1 MHIASIRGN
10 NKDGIMK
17 GKKVLAIQDIS
28 CVGQCSITAVLPVMS
43 HFGMETAILP
53 TAILSN
59 HTMYKTWSYFDFAP
73 QFESVF
79 DAWKQ
84 NGIKF
89 DGYVLGY
96 LGSKKYM
103 ELSEKIFSEFS
114 NEGAKVIID
123 PVFGDNGKLY
133 PGFDENYVSAVRQFI
148 SLADVIVPN
157 ITEACYLADLPVPS
171 VCDEEYVQKLVG
183 RLSGLTRGTIIITGV
198 EKDNCIGEAIFSEG
212 RIQYVFDEKLPRF
225 FHGTGDIFTAAYAA
239 HKLNGMSDEQCCRI
253 AGRFVADCIRA
264 TGDNHPYG
272 VQFEDVMKD
281 SLK

>member
-1 MHIASIRGN
+1 MN
-10 NKDGIMK
+10 

-59 HTMYKTWSYFDFAP
+59 HTMYKKWSYFDFAP
-73 QFESVF
+73 EFESVF
-79 DAWKQ
+79 DAWRV
-84 NGIKF
+84 NDIKF

-103 ELSEKIFSEFS
+103 ELSEKIFKEFS
-114 NEGAKVIID
+114 NDGAKIIID

-133 PGFDENYVSAVRQFI
+133 PGFDEKYVQAVREFI
-148 SLADVIVPN
+148 SNADVIVPN
-157 ITEACYLADLPVPS
+157 ITEACYLADMPVPDK
-171 VCDEEYVQKLVG
+171 CDIPNVEKLMSK
-183 RLSGLTRGTIIITGV
+183 LSALTKGTIIITGV
-198 EKDNCIGEAIFSEG
+198 ERDGMIGEGIYDGGKIE
-212 RIQYVFDEKLPRF
+212 YVFDEKLPRF

-239 HKLNGMSDEQCCRI
+239 HKLCGMSDAESCKI

-272 VQFEDVMKD
+272 VQFEDVMKS
-281 SLK
+281 SLR

>member
-1 MHIASIRGN
+1 MN
-10 NKDGIMK
+10 

-28 CVGQCSITAVLPVMS
+28 CVGQCSITAVLPVLS

-73 QFESVF
+73 QFEEVYK
-79 DAWKQ
+79 AWKQ
-84 NGIKF
+84 NDIKF

-96 LGSKKYM
+96 MGNKKYM
-103 ELSEKIFSEFS
+103 ELSEEAFRTFS
-114 NEGAKVIID
+114 NDGAMIIID

-133 PGFDENYVSAVRQFI
+133 PGFDDNYVKAVRQFI

-157 ITEACYLADLPVPS
+157 ITEACYLADMPVPA
-171 VCDEEYVQKLVG
+171 VCDREYIGTLMTKL
-183 RLSGLTRGTIIITGV
+183 SAYTHGTIIITGV
-198 EKDNCIGEAIFSEG
+198 ESDGKIGEAIYNSGKIE
-212 RIQYVFDEKLPRF
+212 YVFDEKLPRF
-225 FHGTGDIFTAAYAA
+225 FHGTGDIFTATYAA
-239 HKLNGMSDEQCCRI
+239 HRLNGMSDAESCKV

-264 TGDNHPYG
+264 TGEDHPYG
-272 VQFEDVMKD
+272 VQFEDVMKA